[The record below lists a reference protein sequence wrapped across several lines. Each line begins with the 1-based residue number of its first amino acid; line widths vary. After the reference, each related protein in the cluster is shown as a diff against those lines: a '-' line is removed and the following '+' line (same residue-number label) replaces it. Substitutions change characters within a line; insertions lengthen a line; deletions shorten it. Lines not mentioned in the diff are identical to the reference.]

1 MDCRILKSM
10 SNDIAKVTLDV
21 VRAAMA
27 LAERDVELKHIDVD
41 DIRNLTR
48 SRFAPVERK
57 HAVALLKAQGKSN
70 REIAKE
76 LEVSHDTV
84 NNDVREANGG
94 GRNRPEGGR
103 KRPETDEYGKRVPD
117 EAKPDKIRESN
128 DLNEFIMNC
137 HTAAAVAVYSGCI
150 NDRAIA
156 ACRKAAEAWSDL
168 LRKMETQN
176 GKASESTSKIS
187 YLQAKAP

>member
-1 MDCRILKSM
+1 MKPA
-10 SNDIAKVTLDV
+10 AKETLDV

-27 LAERDVELKHIDVD
+27 LAEVQVELNVIGVD

-94 GRNRPEGGR
+94 GRNRPEDGR

-117 EAKPDKIRESN
+117 EAKPDKIREAN
-128 DLNEFIMNC
+128 DLNEFLMNC
-137 HTAAAVAVYSGCI
+137 HMAASVAVYGGRI
-150 NDRAIA
+150 NDRAIK
-156 ACRKAAEAWSDL
+156 ACRMAAKAWSEL
-168 LRKMETQN
+168 LRKMETTNDYQEEED
-176 GKASESTSKIS
+176 ASNVS